1 VESLPKSHG
10 QKPVTDNIRMTPQRK
25 KAMEQLLTSETEYC
39 YALMN
44 VHNYYLRPMK
54 NAVLQ
59 HKIPITESDISTIF
73 GCFENICQLHL
84 NVLKTLE
91 INFRKD
97 FTPGEVFVKIAPMMK
112 IYITYAMGAE
122 KRRDLLKKL
131 RRITKIEYFLAEC
144 KRESKSEFDLEHFLE
159 LPMNR
164 LYVYENIFQA
174 IIDHTPESSS
184 DKERMISVVKT
195 IKSIYEQVEKKYRG
209 SDEVGK
215 VLEISNRISG
225 LPDGLDLVAPYRVFV
240 KEGPLDMTQSDW
252 KKTKPQS
259 YFVFLFN
266 DLLVVAK
273 KPSKFTS
280 GSRRYICELVLK
292 LHECH
297 IDRTRDGRAAFV
309 LFMPKNG
316 VFYSFYCSD
325 QTMKE
330 SWSSAIQK
338 TCDNIKNTRQQRLL
352 SNPTSDESPTMK
364 LKVNLVCGRNLLPTL
379 HDVADIF
386 CLFRLSSQSQAS
398 AVSGGD
404 KGFRSHPLWEQEFFF
419 DVYDPS
425 VEFLEVS
432 VRDKKQNRLL
442 GKTKIDLEELFDYV
456 KVEKWYRLEGNR
468 GELLIGLTIGP
479 TFVST
484 PSSKARSRTNKVS
497 DTNKQSTNVPQA
509 KVSTSTPSE
518 NSNNN
523 NAANANTGV
532 NANTV
537 NIAKTTNT
545 TDNPKPISLHIRNY
559 TNTSNPERPNLW
571 LGSRRADYS
580 SRQPRATDSAVMCN
594 KDTPNSPAK

>member
-1 VESLPKSHG
+1 
-10 QKPVTDNIRMTPQRK
+10 MTPQRK

-215 VLEISNRISG
+215 VLEISN
-225 LPDGLDLVAPYRVFV
+225 
-240 KEGPLDMTQSDW
+240 
-252 KKTKPQS
+252 
-259 YFVFLFN
+259 
-266 DLLVVAK
+266 
-273 KPSKFTS
+273 
-280 GSRRYICELVLK
+280 
-292 LHECH
+292 
-297 IDRTRDGRAAFV
+297 
-309 LFMPKNG
+309 
-316 VFYSFYCSD
+316 
-325 QTMKE
+325 
-330 SWSSAIQK
+330 
-338 TCDNIKNTRQQRLL
+338 
-352 SNPTSDESPTMK
+352 
-364 LKVNLVCGRNLLPTL
+364 
-379 HDVADIF
+379 
-386 CLFRLSSQSQAS
+386 
-398 AVSGGD
+398 
-404 KGFRSHPLWEQEFFF
+404 
-419 DVYDPS
+419 
-425 VEFLEVS
+425 
-432 VRDKKQNRLL
+432 
-442 GKTKIDLEELFDYV
+442 
-456 KVEKWYRLEGNR
+456 
-468 GELLIGLTIGP
+468 
-479 TFVST
+479 
-484 PSSKARSRTNKVS
+484 
-497 DTNKQSTNVPQA
+497 
-509 KVSTSTPSE
+509 
-518 NSNNN
+518 
-523 NAANANTGV
+523 
-532 NANTV
+532 
-537 NIAKTTNT
+537 
-545 TDNPKPISLHIRNY
+545 
-559 TNTSNPERPNLW
+559 
-571 LGSRRADYS
+571 
-580 SRQPRATDSAVMCN
+580 
-594 KDTPNSPAK
+594 